1 MGKFGKEIQ
10 SNQIPGWSQYYLD
23 YKGLK
28 KIVSSLE
35 ASYSTSPDAPTTPL
49 RPSDVLNSPTNVS
62 RSPAQAPPSTNSA
75 GPEDD
80 RGPVF
85 QSHKASFFFKLER
98 ELEKINTFYL
108 QKEAELK
115 TRLATLLSKRQAAA
129 RRIQV
134 STSEE
139 TNNTGAEWRAVE
151 EGFRLLDQDLG
162 KLQQFIE
169 INATGFRK
177 ILKKW
182 DKRSKSRTKELY
194 LARQVEIQP
203 CFNRQLLSEL
213 SDTVTTCLLDLS
225 NPAAVMAVDL
235 QQPPATSPD
244 QGVPGTTLSQIL
256 GQQQSTPQSSAFQEL
271 EIGLNKAIS
280 TRDESGVRQALV
292 LVEHLLASGQPDIA
306 THVTR
311 ILWKAAIE
319 AEAPIADII
328 MASRGYDIHYV
339 DDINGRTCLHGAA
352 IAGELRLLNI
362 CVENGLVVDQPDF
375 YGRSPL
381 HYGSINGHDEICRRL
396 LQLGADPRMLDKD
409 NYNPLIYAI
418 ANRKVAC
425 VRVLLDDSR
434 VGVETVQGSP
444 DLNPLLL
451 ACQFGPADV
460 PALLLRRGARMV
472 SNSNGQFPLHLAAR
486 DGHAD
491 ICQLLLKEAKG
502 AGKDQPDKYSEWTP
516 LFHAARQGHLSAV
529 QVLLEAGCDPHRAD
543 DVGMT
548 AAFYAAWYGYI
559 PCMEA
564 LLQAMAASSST
575 TNTKPS
581 RRSTSISPH
590 SDILP
595 PPTED
600 VDMIP
605 SLSLPPPIMPL
616 RIYGHT
622 YLDKMHLVQIV
633 LETSCTTSSAISSAT
648 SRALL
653 SPRELIGAPTMGGL
667 EPSLKLVVTPKPD
680 STAAPHT
687 LTLPLAGDM
696 ETLSFQVR
704 SSKDLTLEFT
714 FYPTF
719 GSKPIG
725 KAVALPG
732 SLCDEEDIAENDGC
746 KRIILPILDHRLHVI
761 GQITFAACVVTPFQG
776 AKLEVGGP
784 VETYWKSTATGPSAT
799 PIARLPSRLLFGH
812 APSRSVSSAANSAI
826 TASPV
831 VRASTSSSSVLPPAV
846 SNVVFSSLSGEYIH
860 AVVQVTRDNVPVVC
874 SAYKLPVE
882 DLDLGVADLTI
893 EQFLALAKTRRTEL
907 PPGVAGKELSSSEW
921 RKLLRQT
928 TMTLESL
935 LKVLPLKY
943 GLCLELAFPARFI
956 RRHFA
961 IGRGHQVNEFVDA
974 VLQVAFGGSTS
985 ATASIKSQVSSVKRK
1000 VVFASFEPSV
1010 CVAVNWKQPN
1020 FFFASNCGLESS
1032 TGLDTADTPNRSME
1046 DAHCASL
1053 DAAIAFAK
1061 ANNLLGVMV
1070 AASLLVRVPS
1080 LVVAVKDS
1088 GVLVAAFGSKDQTS
1102 LLTSSTPPIVD
1113 GVVSSTVDAVL
1124 QDGILSYIDHAPR
1137 TVA

>member
-49 RPSDVLNSPTNVS
+49 RPSDVLNSPANVS
-62 RSPAQAPPSTNSA
+62 PSPAQAPPSTNSA

-129 RRIQV
+129 RRVQV
-134 STSEE
+134 SMGEE
-139 TNNTGAEWRAVE
+139 ANNTGAEWRAVE

-162 KLQQFIE
+162 KLQQ
-169 INATGFRK
+169 
-177 ILKKW
+177 
-182 DKRSKSRTKELY
+182 
-194 LARQVEIQP
+194 
-203 CFNRQLLSEL
+203 
-213 SDTVTTCLLDLS
+213 
-225 NPAAVMAVDL
+225 
-235 QQPPATSPD
+235 PPATSPD
-244 QGVPGTTLSQIL
+244 QGAAGTALSQIL
-256 GQQQSTPQSSAFQEL
+256 GQQQSSPQSSAFQEL
-271 EIGLNKAIS
+271 ETGLTKAIS

-292 LVEHLLASGQPDIA
+292 LVEHLLASSQPDIA
-306 THVTR
+306 TYVTR

-362 CVENGLVVDQPDF
+362 CVESGLVVDQPDF

-381 HYGSINGHDEICRRL
+381 HYASINGHDEICRRL

-451 ACQFGPADV
+451 ACQFGPADI
-460 PALLLRRGARMV
+460 PALLLRRGARTV

-491 ICQLLLKEAKG
+491 ICQLLLKEARG

-529 QVLLEAGCDPHRAD
+529 QVLLEAGCDPHRTD

-564 LLQAMAASSST
+564 LLRAMAASSST
-575 TNTKPS
+575 TNTKPA

-590 SDILP
+590 SDILS

-622 YLDKMHLVQIV
+622 YLDKIHLVQIV

-732 SLCDEEDIAENDGC
+732 SLCDEEDIAENDGS

-784 VETYWKSTATGPSAT
+784 VETYWKSTATGPSVT

-812 APSRSVSSAANSAI
+812 TPSRSVSSAASAANAAI
-826 TASPV
+826 AASPV
-831 VRASTSSSSVLPPAV
+831 VRASTSSSSALPPAV

-874 SAYKLPVE
+874 SAYRLPVE
-882 DLDLGVADLTI
+882 GLDLGVADLTI
-893 EQFLALAKTRRTEL
+893 DQFLALAKTRRTEL

-928 TMTLESL
+928 TMTLENL

-974 VLQVAFGGSTS
+974 VLQVAFGGSIS
-985 ATASIKSQVSSVKRK
+985 ATASVKSQLSSVKRK
-1000 VVFASFEPSV
+1000 MVFASFEPSV

-1020 FFFASNCGLESS
+1020 FAVFFASNCGLESS
-1032 TGLDTADTPNRSME
+1032 TGLDNADTPNRSME
-1046 DAHCASL
+1046 DARCTSL

-1061 ANNLLGVMV
+1061 ANNLLGVMI

-1088 GVLVAAFGSKDQTS
+1088 GVLVAAFGSRDQTS

>member
-62 RSPAQAPPSTNSA
+62 HPSPQAPPSTNSG

-85 QSHKASFFFKLER
+85 QSHKASFFYKLER
-98 ELEKINTFYL
+98 ELEKINSFYL

-129 RRIQV
+129 RRLQI
-134 STSEE
+134 STGEE

-225 NPAAVMAVDL
+225 NPVAMAVDL
-235 QQPPATSPD
+235 PQPPVTSPD
-244 QGVPGTTLSQIL
+244 QGTPGGTLSQSI
-256 GQQQSTPQSSAFQEL
+256 PQSSAFQEL
-271 EIGLNKAIS
+271 ETGIIKAINTS
-280 TRDESGVRQALV
+280 DESGVRQALV
-292 LVEHLLASGQPDIA
+292 LAEHLLASGQPDRA

-319 AEAPIADII
+319 AEASIADII

-362 CVENGLVVDQPDF
+362 CVESGLGVDQLDF

-381 HYGSINGHDEICRRL
+381 HYSSMNGHDEICRRL

-425 VRVLLDDSR
+425 VRVLLDDAR
-434 VGVETVQGSP
+434 VGMETVQGSP
-444 DLNPLLL
+444 DLNPLSL
-451 ACQFGPADV
+451 ACQFGPADI
-460 PALLLRRGARMV
+460 PALLLQRGARTV
-472 SNSNGQFPLHLAAR
+472 PNSNGQFPLHLAAR

-491 ICQLLLKEAKG
+491 ICQLLLTETNG
-502 AGKDQPDKYSEWTP
+502 VGKDQPDKYSEWTP
-516 LFHAARQGHLSAV
+516 LFHAARQGHLPAV
-529 QVLLEAGCDPHRAD
+529 QVLLEAGCDPHRTD

-564 LLQAMAASSST
+564 LLRAMTASSST
-575 TNTKPS
+575 TNTRAPK
-581 RRSTSISPH
+581 RSTSISPH

-595 PPTED
+595 QTED

-616 RIYGHT
+616 RIYGHS
-622 YLDKMHLVQIV
+622 YLDKIHLVQIV
-633 LETSCTTSSAISSAT
+633 LERSCTTSSAISSAT
-648 SRALL
+648 TRALL
-653 SPRELIGAPTMGGL
+653 SPREIIGAPTMGGL

-680 STAAPHT
+680 ATAAPHT
-687 LTLPLAGDM
+687 LTLPLASDL

-704 SSKDLTLEFT
+704 SLKDLTLEFT

-732 SLCDEEDIAENDGC
+732 SLCDEEEIAENSGS
-746 KRIILPILDHRLHVI
+746 KHIVLPILDHRLHVI
-761 GQITFAACVVTPFQG
+761 GQIAFASCVVTPFQG
-776 AKLEVGGP
+776 AKLEVGGS
-784 VETYWKSTATGPSAT
+784 VETYWKSTAAGPSAT
-799 PIARLPSRLLFGH
+799 PVARLPSRLLFGH
-812 APSRSVSSAANSAI
+812 APSRSASSVTNSAI
-826 TASPV
+826 IGSPIVRAGTAS
-831 VRASTSSSSVLPPAV
+831 ASALPSGV

-874 SAYKLPVE
+874 SAYKLPV
-882 DLDLGVADLTI
+882 DGLDLGVADLTVD
-893 EQFLALAKTRRTEL
+893 QFLAQAKARRTEL
-907 PPGVAGKELSSSEW
+907 PTGVAGKDLSSAEW
-921 RKLLRQT
+921 QKLLRRT
-928 TMTLESL
+928 TMTLENV

-956 RRHFA
+956 RRYYT

-974 VLQVAFGGSTS
+974 VLQVAFGGSISTS
-985 ATASIKSQVSSVKRK
+985 GSIKSQLSSVKRK
-1000 VVFASFEPSV
+1000 MVFASFEPTV

-1020 FFFASNCGLESS
+1020 FAVFFASNCGLESS
-1032 TGLDTADTPNRSME
+1032 TGLDNANTPNRSAA
-1046 DAHCASL
+1046 DPRCGSL
-1053 DAAIAFAK
+1053 DAAITFAK
-1061 ANNLLGVMV
+1061 ANNLLGVMI

-1080 LVVAVKDS
+1080 LVAAVKDS

-1102 LLTSSTPPIVD
+1102 VLTSSIPPIVD
-1113 GVVSSTVDAVL
+1113 GAVSSTVDAVL
-1124 QDGILSYIDHAPR
+1124 QDGILSYIDHTPR